1 MISKKIAGIT
11 AAVLAFSAF
20 FASVLIV
27 SKKAFSEKKENYDF
41 KSDFFAMDTL
51 VSVRSRSNIT
61 EDISEIFRDY
71 QDSLDFNDEKSETF
85 LLNEN
90 GYINASGILRNT
102 VSKTLELNRDYGGLT
117 DITIGRLTDLWNITG
132 DNPSV
137 PPEND
142 IATALSSVGTENII
156 LNGNDITLKNNA
168 ALDFGAVG
176 KGAALEDRKSVV

>member
-1 MISKKIAGIT
+1 MFPSAAAAISQRIYRK
-11 AAVLAFSAF
+11 
-20 FASVLIV
+20 
-27 SKKAFSEKKENYDF
+27 FSEIIRI
-41 KSDFFAMDTL
+41 L
-51 VSVRSRSNIT
+51 L
-61 EDISEIFRDY
+61 ISMMK
-71 QDSLDFNDEKSETF
+71 KSETF

-176 KGAALEDRKSVV
+176 KGAALDACLSYLNENDCKKTYISTGSSVLFTETAALT